1 MVVKLFKRRCVIME
15 IINAGMITPDYHANC
30 PDNGGCITNCP
41 VDCIHCVIYE
51 SSNNIEDLCV
61 LNI

>member
-1 MVVKLFKRRCVIME
+1 ME